1 MAKKSPAH
9 SEPSRADIDLAHAV
23 TRELVASAALDPSA
37 IRVTAIAGR
46 VELTGR
52 VASHAQ
58 RLAAATLAEKVAGVE
73 SVDNRLTIDELD
85 LAAAH
90 STDIDLTEAVRHA
103 IVGSTVRIDDL
114 RVDVRQRVATLHGRV
129 GSERDRA
136 ALRHAVQQVPG
147 VHVVDSRLDLEPT
160 SAGADADVE
169 ELDPATCFELLG
181 AAGVGRLGVQE
192 ADGVDIFPVNYLVHA
207 DKVYF
212 RSGPGVKMIRLT
224 RSPDVAFEVDGH
236 DEAQSW
242 SVVVKGIAKRLD
254 DDDEILTS
262 GIFAAATAHPSEKL
276 NYVRIQPRLIT
287 GRRFRLPM

>member
-1 MAKKSPAH
+1 MAKKSPARA
-9 SEPSRADIDLAHAV
+9 EPSRADIDLAHAV
-23 TRELVASAALDPSA
+23 TRELVASEALDPSA

-73 SVDNRLTIDELD
+73 FVDNRLTIDELD
-85 LAAAH
+85 LAAH
-90 STDIDLTEAVRHA
+90 STDIDLTEAVTHA
-103 IVGSTVRIDDL
+103 IVDSTVRIADL

-147 VHVVDSRLDLEPT
+147 VHVVDSRLDLEP

-169 ELDPATCFELLG
+169 ELDPAACFELLST
-181 AAGVGRLGVQE
+181 AGVGRLGVQE
-192 ADGVDIFPVNYLVHA
+192 ADGVDIFPVNYLVHG

-242 SVVVKGIAKRLD
+242 SVVVKGIAERLD

-262 GIFAAATAHPSEKL
+262 GIFVAPTAHPSEKL
-276 NYVRIQPRLIT
+276 NYVRIQPRQIT
-287 GRRFRLPM
+287 GRRFRHAP